1 MRRRGVSATV
11 RRAAVISSRG
21 EDRKEERGRSGTIAA
36 IWTTAAAAA
45 VVSAAWW
52 LRDPDERYLAAAI
65 VATVAMVA
73 LCFVLPRP
81 MRAFAWATAASSV
94 LFLALAT
101 DSQRALN
108 LIAEDWPGY
117 RATRLARGG
126 AALSSAMA
134 RTADQLNAAATR
146 ALDAPDDPAR
156 AFRWIAGLISEDEQ
170 AVVLFDRGRALA
182 WSGRAYAAVDSL
194 QGALGVARGPFYT
207 TLFATAERGTRRAV
221 ATAVLHAEPPANALA
236 ASVDAAVTQREG
248 LHGFTVLPPGVRGST
263 AAARFFVCGVSLLD
277 EEPVAPESEEARL
290 IETDRARTSGLPL
303 LAVALVFFVA
313 ACWRQSTSPAWRI
326 APLGAALAVVA
337 LAPLS
342 ALSARSVFFDPTVYY
357 AKLGGPFTSTAGA
370 LAVTAGIMLLLLLV
384 AIRPRLRLRSQVWAF
399 VVAVAVMALG
409 PFVLRA
415 LSRGVSPPT
424 GGVTVTLWL
433 AWEIALFLSAAVML
447 VAAAAAGRSALGA
460 TRVVPTWVAPALA
473 VIAALLGTV
482 VLEPPGDWP
491 QWYTLMWSVVV
502 GALAFARPHRRTVL
516 AASMV
521 AACGAATLTWN
532 AGVRG
537 RTALADR
544 DLDELEVPDPDV
556 SALLTRLGRSM
567 RVQPAA
573 TDEAALLRAYVRSD
587 LVGAGFPVRLT
598 RWRAN
603 GTPLA
608 TVALDPVVVPEGAL
622 HSLIDAAVRTGS
634 PLVRP
639 VLAMPGVLTVLAVP
653 SGGGGATTVAVAPRT
668 RLIPDDPYMPLLG
681 LAPREHGEPPYQVS
695 LAALDPASGPL
706 PGRTAWYRRGGA
718 LHGDR
723 VISTMRGPRRAH
735 IEIVLRSPLVLAEGG
750 TLVVMLDLVLLGIIW
765 VLSAA
770 PLRVMR
776 RWARAR
782 MRQWV
787 VSYRA
792 RLSVALFAFFVLPA
806 LGFAI
811 WSYERLSSEDQDSRQ
826 LVVRETLRA
835 AEGVPLPVMDSI
847 GDRLGT
853 PLLVYNGG
861 LLQWSNDPL
870 WNALAPTGRMLYP
883 ASYLLL
889 REGHEEFTG
898 DALPVGNELAL
909 FGFRLGMDAQGSQY
923 VLGAP
928 ARAGDLALQQRRR
941 DLAMLLAFATLIGA
955 LAALALS
962 RAASRALAEPI
973 GSLRTAAL
981 AIAAGEREPPLV
993 AAPPAEF
1000 VPVFSAFR
1008 RMAAD
1013 LGASRAALEAAERRT
1028 SAVLRDVATGVVALS
1043 PEGTVTLANPRVIA
1057 LLGGRMT
1064 TGAPIEKVHGAIAAR
1079 VREFLESD
1087 RDEEGFEIAL
1097 GRRQVQAR
1105 LARLGAGGAVLTLD
1119 DVSELAR
1126 AQRVLAW
1133 GEMARQVAHEIK
1145 NPLTPIR
1152 LGIQLMQRAFTDRR
1166 GEFEGVL
1173 KDNAARILAEIDRLD
1188 EIARGFSR
1196 YGSAPAERSPAE
1208 PTDVALVVRD
1218 VLALERM
1225 GEDGVDWILEEAAEQ
1240 AVAFANEDELR
1251 EVMLNV
1257 LENARHAGA
1266 TRVDVR
1272 VVPHDGRV
1280 HVEIRDDGRGIPSE
1294 VMPRLFEP
1302 HFSTR
1307 TSGSGLGL
1315 PISRQ
1320 LLEGWGG
1327 AIAVASEVGKGTTV
1341 RIELRRVMA

>member
-1 MRRRGVSATV
+1 MDVS
-11 RRAAVISSRG
+11 
-21 EDRKEERGRSGTIAA
+21 GRSRTFAA
-36 IWTTAAAAA
+36 LWTASAGAA

-52 LRDPDERYLAAAI
+52 LRDPDERYLVAAV
-65 VATVAMVA
+65 VATVLTAA
-73 LCFVLPRP
+73 LALLVPRA
-81 MRAFAWATAASSV
+81 MRAPAWATAAASV
-94 LFLALAT
+94 LFVALAV
-101 DSQRALN
+101 DSQRSLTR
-108 LIAEDWPGY
+108 IAEDWPGY

-126 AALSSAMA
+126 AALSEAFE
-134 RTADQLNAAATR
+134 RTAQDARDDAAR
-146 ALDAPDDPAR
+146 ALDAPADPAR
-156 AFRWIAGLISEDEQ
+156 AFPLLARLVADADQG
-170 AVVLFDRGRALA
+170 VVLFERGRAIA
-182 WSGRAYAAVDSL
+182 WAGRAFVPVDSL
-194 QGALGVARGPFYT
+194 VGAIGIARGPFYT
-207 TLFATAERGTRRAV
+207 TMFATAERGIRRAV
-221 ATAVLHAEPPANALA
+221 ATTVVHAEAPGNAIVR
-236 ASVDAAVTQREG
+236 SVDAPVVQREG
-248 LHGFTVLPPGVRGST
+248 LHGFAVLPPGVHGSP
-263 AAARFFVCGVSLLD
+263 AAARFRADGIVLLE

-290 IETDRARTSGLPL
+290 LESDRARTSGLPL
-303 LAVALVFFVA
+303 LAVALVFLVA
-313 ACWRQSTSPAWRI
+313 ACWREGTTPAWRI
-326 APLGAALAVVA
+326 APLAAALAVVA

-342 ALSARSVFFDPTVYY
+342 ALSAKSVFFDPTVYY
-357 AKLGGPFTSTAGA
+357 ARIGGPFTATAGA
-370 LAVTAGIMLLLLLV
+370 LAATSAILLLLLLL
-384 AIRPRLRLRSQVWAF
+384 AMRPRLRIRSRRWAL
-399 VVAVAVMALG
+399 VIAVAAMTTG
-409 PFVLRA
+409 PFILRA

-433 AWEIALFLSAAVML
+433 AWEIALFLPAAVLL
-447 VAAAAAGRSALGA
+447 VAAAWAGRTALGPM
-460 TRVVPTWVAPALA
+460 RVLPVWLAPALA
-473 VIAALLGTV
+473 ALGALLGTL
-482 VLEPPGDWP
+482 VLQPPGDWP
-491 QWYTLMWSVVV
+491 QWYTLLWIGVV
-502 GALAFARPHRRTVL
+502 GALAFSRPHRRTVM
-516 AASMV
+516 AASIV

-537 RTALADR
+537 RTTLADR
-544 DLDELEVPDPDV
+544 DLDELSVPDPDV
-556 SALLTRLGRSM
+556 ASLLTRLGAALQA
-567 RVQPAA
+567 QPAPA
-573 TDEAALLRAYVRSD
+573 DEAALLRAYMRSD

-598 RWRAN
+598 RWRADLS
-603 GTPLA
+603 PQA
-608 TVALDPVVVPEGAL
+608 TVALDPLAVPDGAL
-622 HSLIDAAVRTGS
+622 RLLIEAAVRSGG

-639 VLAMPGVLTVLAVP
+639 VLAMPGVLTVLVVP
-653 SGGGGATTVAVAPRT
+653 SPSGGATTVAVAPRT
-668 RLIPDDPYMPLLG
+668 RLIADDPYMPLIG

-695 LAALDPASGPL
+695 LTGFDPAAGL
-706 PGRTAWYRRGGA
+706 TAGRTVWYRRDEA

-723 VISTMRGPRRAH
+723 IVNTVQGARRAH
-735 IEIVLRSPLVLAEGG
+735 IEIVLRSPLVLTEGG
-750 TLVVMLDLVLLGIIW
+750 SLVVMLDLVLIGFIW
-765 VLSAA
+765 MLSAA

-776 RWARAR
+776 RWGRAR
-782 MRQWV
+782 VRIWV

-792 RLSVALFAFFVLPA
+792 RLSVALFAFFLLPA
-806 LGFAI
+806 LGFAL
-811 WSYERLSSEDQDSRQ
+811 WSYERLRTEDVDARE

-835 AEGVPLPVMDSI
+835 AEGVALPAMDSI

-861 LLQWSNDPL
+861 LLRWSSDPL
-870 WNALAPTGRMLYP
+870 WGALSPTGHMLDP
-883 ASYLLL
+883 SAYLLL
-889 REGHEEFTG
+889 REGHEEFAG
-898 DALPVGNELAL
+898 EVQRAGSELAL
-909 FGFRLGMDAQGSQY
+909 FGYRAGMEEGNSPT

-928 ARAGDLALQQRRR
+928 ARPGDLALMQRRR
-941 DLAMLLAFATLIGA
+941 DLAMLLAFATLLGA
-955 LAALALS
+955 LAAVALS

-981 AIAAGEREPPLV
+981 AIAAGEREPPLGG
-993 AAPPAEF
+993 APPAEF

-1008 RMAAD
+1008 RMTAD
-1013 LGASRAALEAAERRT
+1013 LAASRAALEAAERRT
-1028 SAVLRDVATGVVALS
+1028 SAVLRDVATGVVALA
-1043 PEGTVTLANPRVIA
+1043 PDGMVTLANPRAIA

-1064 TGAPIEKVHGAIAAR
+1064 TGAPIDRVHGAIGAR
-1079 VREFLESD
+1079 VRGFFASD

-1152 LGIQLMQRAFTDRR
+1152 LGIQHLQRAFLDRR
-1166 GEFEGVL
+1166 GDFEGVL
-1173 KDNAARILAEIDRLD
+1173 SDNAARILSEIDRLD

-1196 YGSAPAERSPAE
+1196 YGNAPAERSPAA
-1208 PTDVALVVRD
+1208 PTDVSMVVRD

-1225 GEDGVDWILEEAAEQ
+1225 GEDGVDWRLDEPAEG

-1266 TRVDVR
+1266 RRVDVR
-1272 VVPHDGRV
+1272 VAPHDGRV
-1280 HVEIRDDGRGIPSE
+1280 HVEVRDDGRGIPTE

-1327 AIAVASEVGKGTTV
+1327 AIAVASEEGKGTTV

>member
-1 MRRRGVSATV
+1 MDV
-11 RRAAVISSRG
+11 
-21 EDRKEERGRSGTIAA
+21 RGRSRTFAA
-36 IWTTAAAAA
+36 LWTTAAAAA

-52 LRDPDERYLAAAI
+52 LRDPVERYLVAAVI
-65 VATVAMVA
+65 ATVLAA
-73 LCFVLPRP
+73 GLSAALPRA
-81 MRAFAWATAASSV
+81 MRAFAWATTAAAV
-94 LFLALAT
+94 LFLALAL
-101 DSQRALN
+101 DSQRTLTRISA
-108 LIAEDWPGY
+108 DWPGY

-126 AALSSAMA
+126 AALSTALA
-134 RTADQLNAAATR
+134 RTAAQVQSEAER
-146 ALDAPDDPAR
+146 ALDAPEDPAR
-156 AFRWIAGLISEDEQ
+156 AFPWLEGLVSGDDQGI
-170 AVVLFDRGRALA
+170 VLFERGRAAA
-182 WSGRAYAAVDSL
+182 WAGRSYAPVDSL
-194 QGALGVARGPFYT
+194 AGGLGIARGPFYT
-207 TLFATAERGTRRAV
+207 TLYAAAVRGTRRAV
-221 ATAVLHAEPPANALA
+221 ATSVVHAEAPGDALA
-236 ASVDAAVTQREG
+236 HAVDARVVEQEG
-248 LHGFTVLPPGVRGST
+248 LHGFTVLPAGVRGSA
-263 AAARFFVCGVSLLD
+263 AAARFVVDGVSLLE

-290 IETDRARTSGLPL
+290 NESDRARTSGLPL
-303 LAVALVFFVA
+303 LAAALVFLVA
-313 ACWRQSTSPAWRI
+313 ACWREGTSPAWRV
-326 APLGAALAVVA
+326 APLAAALAVVA

-342 ALSARSVFFDPTVYY
+342 ALSAKSVFFDPTVYY
-357 AKLGGPFTSTAGA
+357 ARLGGPFTATAGA
-370 LAVTAGIMLLLLLV
+370 LAATAAILLLLLLL
-384 AIRPRLRLRSQVWAF
+384 AMRPRLRIRSRRWAL
-399 VVAVAVMALG
+399 VIAAAVMGAG

-424 GGVTVTLWL
+424 GGVTITLWL
-433 AWEIALFLSAAVML
+433 AWEVALFLPAAVML
-447 VAAAAAGRSALGA
+447 VAAAWAGRTALGA
-460 TRVVPTWVAPALA
+460 MRVVPVWLAPALA
-473 VIAALLGTV
+473 AVTALLGTV
-482 VLEPPGDWP
+482 LLQAPGDWP
-491 QWYTLMWSVVV
+491 QWYTALWIAVV

-516 AASMV
+516 AASIV

-544 DLDELEVPDPDV
+544 DLDELEAPDPDV
-556 SALLTRLGRSM
+556 TALLTRMGASL
-567 RVQPAA
+567 RVQPAPL
-573 TDEAALLRAYVRSD
+573 DEASLLRAYVRSD

-598 RWRAN
+598 RWRAD

-608 TVALDPVVVPEGAL
+608 TVALDPLVVPEGAL
-622 HSLIDAAVRTGS
+622 RTLVEAATRTGA
-634 PLVRP
+634 PLVRQ

-653 SGGGGATTVAVAPRT
+653 SAGGGATTVAVAPRT

-695 LAALDPASGPL
+695 LGGLDPASGL
-706 PGRTAWYRRGGA
+706 ESRRTVWYRRGDA

-723 VISTMRGPRRAH
+723 VVGTVQGARRAH
-735 IEIVLRSPLVLAEGG
+735 VEIALRSPLVLAEGG
-750 TLVVMLDLVLLGIIW
+750 SLVLMLDLVLIACIW

-782 MRQWV
+782 TRIWI

-792 RLSVALFAFFVLPA
+792 RLSLALFAFFLLPA
-806 LGFAI
+806 LGFAL
-811 WSYERLSSEDQDSRQ
+811 WSYERLRTEDLDSRQ

-835 AEGVPLPVMDSI
+835 ADGVPLPAMDSI

-853 PLLVYNGG
+853 PLLVYGG
-861 LLQWSNDPL
+861 GVLRWSSDPL
-870 WNALAPTGRMLYP
+870 WSALSPTGRMLEP

-889 REGHEEFTG
+889 REGHEEFAG
-898 DALPVGNELAL
+898 DVQRVGDERAL
-909 FGFRLGMDAQGSQY
+909 FGYRVGMEDAGTPT

-928 ARAGDLALQQRRR
+928 ARAGDLALMQRRR
-941 DLAMLLAFATLIGA
+941 DLAMLLAFSMLLGA
-955 LAALALS
+955 LAAVGLS

-973 GSLRTAAL
+973 GSLRSAAL
-981 AIAAGEREPPLV
+981 AIAAGEREPPLG
-993 AAPPAEF
+993 AEPPAEF

-1013 LGASRAALEAAERRT
+1013 LGASRTALEAAERRT
-1028 SAVLRDVATGVVALS
+1028 SAVLRDVATGVVALA
-1043 PEGTVTLANPRVIA
+1043 PDGTVLLANPRAVA
-1057 LLGGRMT
+1057 LLGGKMT
-1064 TGAPIEKVHGAIAAR
+1064 TGEPIDRVHGAIAAR
-1079 VREFLESD
+1079 VRGFLGSD

-1152 LGIQLMQRAFTDRR
+1152 LGVQHLQRAFTDAR
-1166 GEFEGVL
+1166 GDFDRVL
-1173 KDNAARILAEIDRLD
+1173 SENATRILAEIDRLD

-1196 YGSAPAERSPAE
+1196 YGSAPAERSPAA
-1208 PTDVALVVRD
+1208 PTDVGMVVRD

-1225 GEDGVDWILEEAAEQ
+1225 GEDGVDWRLVESAER
-1240 AVAFANEDELR
+1240 AMAMANEDELR

-1266 TRVDVR
+1266 AHVDVR
-1272 VVPHDGRV
+1272 VTPHDGRV
-1280 HVEIRDDGRGIPSE
+1280 HVEVRDDGRGIPAE

-1341 RIELRRVMA
+1341 RIELRRVAA